1 MNTPLGPNLRDLET
15 IHSLAWRVTATASV
29 GVREGTVHGRVAS
42 RGHGT
47 PPVSTLGRARLTP
60 WNAPN
65 GVASSR
71 LRSTGTAHRSQNRAA
86 SPSGTA
92 RVSASRPGGPNAL
105 QSSFTITHATEKVP
119 LWSRF

>member
-1 MNTPLGPNLRDLET
+1 MNTPLGPNLKDLET
-15 IHSLAWRVTATASV
+15 IHSLAWRVTAAASV

-65 GVASSR
+65 G
-71 LRSTGTAHRSQNRAA
+71 RSLQPPTKHRNRAPQ
-86 SPSGTA
+86 SEPSGFSVWHGASLRLAA
-92 RVSASRPGGPNAL
+92 RRAQRSA
-105 QSSFTITHATEKVP
+105 K
-119 LWSRF
+119 